1 MRQNPKLTPDLKRT
15 RAALANA
22 IKKANAG
29 VARYPNDAGRIRGY
43 LQTLEKALPAFK
55 ETFTALMREAT
66 SEGGRKK
73 SAAFERD
80 EAELKSLV
88 RDAERAIINTRQAL
102 KIAEPIPS
110 DVPATISQSSYDITV
125 SVANT
130 YPAFK
135 TAIEDVA
142 ERIHTYVNMNDVS
155 ADYIIDILGS
165 STKTNI
171 SADLDLDMLKISVSC
186 PLDVDSQDIIEQIV
200 EGLVIVWDLEDP
212 DFDDD
217 VMGVLAEI

>member
-1 MRQNPKLTPDLKRT
+1 MRQNPRVTPAFKAAFT
-15 RAALANA
+15 RLRDSVKKAKNALANESVLKDADRLRKVLDELMAAADAVQDVRRAQSRDKRAPSASYTTQIEQVQALRQEASKLQQELRSA
-22 IKKANAG
+22 I
-29 VARYPNDAGRIRGY
+29 VA
-43 LQTLEKALPAFK
+43 
-55 ETFTALMREAT
+55 
-66 SEGGRKK
+66 
-73 SAAFERD
+73 
-80 EAELKSLV
+80 AELLP
-88 RDAERAIINTRQAL
+88 
-102 KIAEPIPS
+102 KIV

-125 SVANT
+125 NVANT

-155 ADYIIDILGS
+155 ADYTIAILGS
-165 STKTNI
+165 SAKTGI

-186 PLDVDSQDIIEQIV
+186 PLNVDSQDIIEQIV

-212 DFDDD
+212 EFDDD